1 MRNSYSNALE
11 RRISA
16 LEDETVVLTSVVA
29 NWEIL
34 YSEVE
39 EDSSV
44 QRAFVTRAVEIFKS
58 GLTLNRE
65 QSGEI
70 AKWLN
75 DVNNLKKGGIKWF
88 FVTKVFMR
96 HIKVKKLKRQ
106 TLYSTLLNYTKHF
119 QICRGNYGL

>member
-75 DVNNLKKGGIKWF
+75 DVNNLKKGGIK
-88 FVTKVFMR
+88 
-96 HIKVKKLKRQ
+96 
-106 TLYSTLLNYTKHF
+106 
-119 QICRGNYGL
+119 